1 MKTRSV
7 AFYACGEKIVGTVYL
22 PDSYQEGE
30 KLPCV
35 IPNSGFTGLNA
46 VYPALFAR
54 LLTQNGYGC
63 LGFDYRGWAPS
74 EGKVGHTT
82 FQSEYDDI
90 TAAYV
95 FATQQP
101 EFDADNIS
109 LFGWGYAGPVCIKVA
124 ADNPEIKAVG
134 IGNSYSSGLNYLRGC
149 MSEEAFAERVGKIKK
164 DRIARTLTGKG
175 EYEDCYD
182 LYAYQSGYGEN
193 DYLTQ
198 TLTKLT
204 PEIAGIV
211 AHDYGSAANFPPR
224 HSWEHIEDLMHHVN
238 VDKEAATLGKC
249 GLFIG
254 VGELDALGALDE
266 SKRLYDLAG
275 EEKELYIVPGGRH
288 NDWMFDNDPKFIDF
302 GKALVKFYDKYMK

>member
-1 MKTRSV
+1 MKTRPV
-7 AFYACGEKIVGTVYL
+7 EFYACGDKIVGTVYL
-22 PDSYQEGE
+22 PDDYQEGT

-35 IPNSGFTGLNA
+35 IPTSGFTGLNA

-54 LLTQNGYGC
+54 LLTQHGYGC
-63 LGFDYRGWAPS
+63 VGFDYRGWKPS

-82 FQSEYDDI
+82 FQGEYDDI

-101 EFDADNIS
+101 EFDPNNIS

-124 ADNPEIKAVG
+124 SDNPKIKAVA
-134 IGNSYSSGLNYLRGC
+134 IGNSYSSGDNYLRGS
-149 MSEEAFAERVGKIKK
+149 MSEEAYAERMKK
-164 DRIARTLTGKG
+164 VEQDRIARVLTSKG
-175 EYEDCYD
+175 EYEDCYE

-193 DYLTQ
+193 DYLTK

-211 AHDYGSAANFPPR
+211 VRDYGSAANFPPR
-224 HSWEHIEDLMHHVN
+224 QSWEHIEDLMHVN
-238 VDKEAATLGKC
+238 VDKEAAGLGER

-254 VGELDALGALDE
+254 VGELDALGGLNE
-266 SKRLYDLAG
+266 SKRLYALAG
-275 EEKELYIVPGGRH
+275 PEKELYIVPGGRH
-288 NDWMFDNDPKFIDF
+288 NDWMFDDNPEFIKF
-302 GKALVKFYDKYMK
+302 GAALVAFYDKYMK